1 MLIVIEYT
9 KAFKTTTHADNS
21 MNERVKVYF
30 PDGHLE
36 KPIWDALI
44 TAGYRLSKSERG
56 YLIDVDHPNL
66 VFKQVR
72 PQIMPFYIEM
82 GKGDGG
88 ITGEDILE
96 NWILKN
102 ELQNVEVLEE
112 LPLRPTKLVAAISE
126 ERFPHIKTIE
136 EFKAEVGDRRV
147 FIASEFPE
155 IARRYAE
162 KHGLNA
168 VVFDP
173 IGKTEAS
180 LLPPMPEADLIIEV
194 TEFGTTLKENMC
206 RIIDTIMEKVHSVF
220 IVNKESLKNGEKK
233 ETMENLV
240 IDLKEVIESRNLVNL
255 YFNVPDEDN
264 LKRIIAYLT
273 DKSFDPTISP
283 LAKGGAAVHVV
294 IDRSEVKFLKPILRG
309 MGAKRIATSPVITF
323 GD

>member
-1 MLIVIEYT
+1 
-9 KAFKTTTHADNS
+9 

-36 KPIWDALI
+36 KPIWDALT

-66 VFKQVR
+66 IFKQVR

-96 NWILKN
+96 NWMLKSD
-102 ELQNVEVLEE
+102 LQNVEVLEE

-126 ERFPHIKTIE
+126 EIYPNVKTIE
-136 EFKAEVGDRRV
+136 DFKSEVGDRKV

-162 KHGLNA
+162 KHGINA
-168 VVFDP
+168 IVFDP

-206 RIIDTIMEKVHSVF
+206 RIIDTVMEKVHSVF
-220 IVNKESLKNGEKK
+220 IVNRDSIKDKEKRRI
-233 ETMENLV
+233 MENLV
-240 IDLKEVIESRNLVNL
+240 TDLREVIESRNLVSL
-255 YFNVPDEDN
+255 YFNVPDDDD
-264 LKRIIAYLT
+264 LKRILDYLT
-273 DKSFDPTISP
+273 DRGFDPTISP
-283 LAKGGAAVHVV
+283 LAKGGAAVHII
-294 IDRSEVKFLKPILRG
+294 IDRSEVKFLKPIMRE